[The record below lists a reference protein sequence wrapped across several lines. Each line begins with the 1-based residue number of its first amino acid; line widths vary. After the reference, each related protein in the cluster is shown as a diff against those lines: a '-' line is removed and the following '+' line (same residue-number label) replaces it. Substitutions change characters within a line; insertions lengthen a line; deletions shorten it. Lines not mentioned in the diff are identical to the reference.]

1 MDALRTEQGKYKAD
15 RGKTLDE
22 MKRLQEGV
30 GRKIKDVQA
39 QRGKMTFRNVA
50 EVDDR
55 IEWVEGN
62 PFGRIRAEI
71 TTL

>member
-39 QRGKMTFRNVA
+39 QRGKMAFRNVA

-55 IEWVEGN
+55 IE
-62 PFGRIRAEI
+62 
-71 TTL
+71 